1 MAVYALLYLVER
13 HEHTVGKEELMEKV
27 WPGTFVGDRSLTQVI
42 WMLRKTLGD
51 SAESQ
56 EIIATLPKCGYR
68 FVAPGRDEI

>member
-1 MAVYALLYLVER
+1 
-13 HEHTVGKEELMEKV
+13 MEKV